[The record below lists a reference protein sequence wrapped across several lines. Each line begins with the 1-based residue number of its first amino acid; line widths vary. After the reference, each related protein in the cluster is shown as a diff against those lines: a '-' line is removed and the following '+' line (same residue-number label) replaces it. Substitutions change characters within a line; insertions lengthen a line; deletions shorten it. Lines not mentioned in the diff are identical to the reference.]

1 MVMGSAYR
9 QVWGVASL
17 ALFAI
22 YGLVGTSR
30 ADGTLSPLLDEAAQA
45 QSVAVSEPL
54 PVDPLDEMP
63 AADDA
68 CMQELRRCC
77 CCPNWT
83 HYAIFDLL
91 FLQRSN
97 QIGNQPLVYNSDTN
111 TPVMTAQDLYPSTAT
126 GMRLF
131 YGELFTD
138 SLGWEVGYTGIYG
151 MFGQATATGNGNLEA
166 PSPLGPIVGN
176 FNGADT
182 ATATYWS
189 TLNMAE
195 FNVFCY
201 DCCEECGPT
210 WCPLTNCKRN
220 CHCINWMAGFV
231 WAGLN
236 EQANYTMSCCNDPVE
251 TSSYNVR
258 SGTNYY
264 GGQIGMRGR
273 REWQRWAVEGWWK
286 TALCGTNSYQS
297 AGPITDSV
305 SPYQVRGPESAT
317 ASGVG
322 FIGSLNGTLIYR
334 LTQYWGVRAG
344 YNLYWLTN
352 SALAPTQWDFSNT
365 ATSGTGINDNGG
377 IFLHGANLGVE
388 RRW

>member
-1 MVMGSAYR
+1 MGKAYR
-9 QVWGVASL
+9 RSWGVAGI
-17 ALFAI
+17 ALVALC
-22 YGLVGTSR
+22 GLVATSHAEGTV
-30 ADGTLSPLLDEAAQA
+30 SPLLDAAAQS
-45 QSVAVSEPL
+45 QLVTVDGPL
-54 PVDPLDEMP
+54 PADSLDTLP
-63 AADDA
+63 AADDP
-68 CMQELRRCC
+68 CMAELRRCC
-77 CCPNWT
+77 CCPGWT

-91 FLQRSN
+91 FLQRNN
-97 QIGNQPLVYNSDTN
+97 QAGNQPLVYDADTN
-111 TPVMTAQDLYPSTAT
+111 TPVMTVQDLYPSTAT

-151 MFGQATATGNGNLEA
+151 MFGQASAVGNGNLEA
-166 PSPLGPIVGN
+166 PPPLGQVVGN
-176 FNGADT
+176 FNTANA

-236 EQANYTMSCCNDPVE
+236 EQANYTMSCCEDPVE

-286 TALCGTNSYQS
+286 TALCGTNAFQS
-297 AGPITDSV
+297 SDPIVGSI
-305 SPYQVRGPESAT
+305 SGQERGALSASDT
-317 ASGVG
+317 GVG
-322 FIGSLNGTLIYR
+322 FIGMINATAIYK
-334 LTQYWGVRAG
+334 LTQHWGLRLG
-344 YNLYWLTN
+344 YNFYWLTN
-352 SALAPTQWDFSNT
+352 AALAPSQWDFQT
-365 ATSGTGINDNGG
+365 AQGAGTGINDNGG
-377 IFLHGANLGVE
+377 LFLQGVNLGTE
-388 RRW
+388 YRW